1 MKRGLRMREPTPRR
15 LCNEWGKCRKVVERP
30 EDVGVTSYLFG
41 TIEFALNRVGIAS
54 QGFNVT
60 NKVTEEEQSKRY
72 NNGVFDFGI
81 ASPFFISL
89 GVTAN
94 PSLASFI
101 AGITRVAVIGIG
113 LFDEIFIAAN
123 CLPIYEAMFFRRDNG
138 KLPRNV
144 TLTSIFLAGLLL
156 YISAF
161 GRVPELSGS
170 SLLPGVES
178 AVSFWYQSADPR
190 RGGLGMETRAQE
202 QKKMEEMLRQLVK
215 ESVTRQDQAIQ
226 ELKERQHLDMEELAS
241 VVDVIKSHS
250 GPDMNPYQNMRSSK
264 AKTNL
269 QSFQ

>member
-1 MKRGLRMREPTPRR
+1 MKRDLRMREVQLILRY
-15 LCNEWGKCRKVVERP
+15 CRKVVERP

-54 QGFNVT
+54 QGFDVT

-72 NNGVFDFGI
+72 NNGVFDFSI

-113 LFDEIFIAAN
+113 LFDEMFVHLFLVRFIAAN

-156 YISAF
+156 YISGF
-161 GRVPELSGS
+161 LSNT
-170 SLLPGVES
+170 
-178 AVSFWYQSADPR
+178 Y
-190 RGGLGMETRAQE
+190 
-202 QKKMEEMLRQLVK
+202 
-215 ESVTRQDQAIQ
+215 
-226 ELKERQHLDMEELAS
+226 
-241 VVDVIKSHS
+241 
-250 GPDMNPYQNMRSSK
+250 
-264 AKTNL
+264 
-269 QSFQ
+269 